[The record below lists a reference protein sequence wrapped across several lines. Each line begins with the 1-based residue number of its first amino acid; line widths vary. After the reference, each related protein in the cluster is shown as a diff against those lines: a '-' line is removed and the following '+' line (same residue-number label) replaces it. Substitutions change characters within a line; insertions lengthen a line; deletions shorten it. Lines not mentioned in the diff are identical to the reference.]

1 MLIKIAKL
9 ICNEIF
15 EKECNFDGNLCEAQ
29 NNDLLTILEMI
40 LNGFN
45 IEESNEVSRHNLWV
59 ED

>member
-29 NNDLLTILEMI
+29 YKDLLKTLEMI
-40 LNGFN
+40 LNGLN
-45 IEESNEVSRHNLWV
+45 TEESKKVSRHNLWV